1 MSEKTTGLAAS
12 ARRAL
17 VVGVVLTVLLWA
29 AYVAVALSGLG
40 EGLVMMLVRVLAIF
54 VFVVAFSLAG
64 RGMPTSDCGPLVGWL
79 RETPG
84 RRWMTVAALVV
95 LYVVVQVAFAGTDG
109 AVGYA
114 GDWLRMLLLGVEA
127 YLFTAAGTVS

>member
-1 MSEKTTGLAAS
+1 MSEKSTGLAAS
-12 ARRAL
+12 ARR
-17 VVGVVLTVLLWA
+17 
-29 AYVAVALSGLG
+29 
-40 EGLVMMLVRVLAIF
+40 
-54 VFVVAFSLAG
+54 
-64 RGMPTSDCGPLVGWL
+64 
-79 RETPG
+79 
-84 RRWMTVAALVV
+84 ALVV